1 MSGSVF
7 FVVLTTI
14 ILFVLAIFMSPL
26 FIIPAVI
33 VALTGLFAGPLLAA
47 ISKTGGRDPG
57 GTPSTSDASY
67 EPVSQPG
74 QPSAP
79 SAS

>member
-7 FVVLTTI
+7 FVVLITV

-33 VALTGLFAGPLLAA
+33 VVLTGLFAGPLLAA
-47 ISKTGGRDPG
+47 IGRSGGRDAG
-57 GTPSTSDASY
+57 GTPTTSEASY
-67 EPVSQPG
+67 EPVSEPG
-74 QPSAP
+74 QRTA
-79 SAS
+79 